1 MNTTPIYG
9 TSNTTSHMTASI
21 IPDKVDPAAANMPLK
36 LIEKTPESPR
46 IHTVAKHH
54 ENLAGLSV
62 KGTENE
68 DTFPAPDTWDYRLRT
83 AFSDDTTDNGRQ
95 VLLSLVLKKDE
106 IGRV

>member
-36 LIEKTPESPR
+36 PIEKPPKRPR
-46 IHTVAKHH
+46 IHTITKHH
-54 ENLAGLSV
+54 KNLTSIRIES
-62 KGTENE
+62 TNNE
-68 DTFPAPDTWDYRLRT
+68 DAFPAPDTWDYRLRT